1 MKTSTRLKS
10 FLPGYR
16 ARWRH
21 RYAVLLAELA
31 ALDARV
37 RYGADGAVP
46 WIELEGGPRL
56 HGFATEPENR
66 DIHELLRRHMPA
78 RMPATHF
85 RLMKDC
91 VTRFLYPHMR
101 PDLKPD
107 TRDAEAL
114 FGFHGQHK
122 DAIADLDDAAARA
135 ALMAAFAPKAGECI
149 VDCGA
154 FLGFGDLRLAPDV
167 APGRIVAIEANR
179 GCFELLQR
187 NLAHNKATNVTA
199 LHNAVWSG
207 EGELELESTYAQG
220 NSLLAEVQE
229 GTRKEKVRTISVDM
243 AVAAHGLSRVDML
256 SLTLNGAEPEALDGA
271 ARTLRELRPRVRLAG
286 WYTRGGEKIWSLA
299 KPRLEAHGYRVF
311 VGRRSNVM
319 ALPAE
324 RCPS

>member
-16 ARWRH
+16 ARWRR

-37 RYGADGAVP
+37 RYGADAAVP

-66 DIHELLRRHMPA
+66 DIHELLRRHIPA
-78 RMPATHF
+78 RMPVTHF

-91 VTRFLYPHMR
+91 ITRYLYPHMR
-101 PDLKPD
+101 PDLKPE
-107 TRDAEAL
+107 TRNVEAL

-122 DAIADLDDAAARA
+122 DAVADLDDAAARA
-135 ALMAAFAPKAGECI
+135 ALMAAFVPRAGECI

-187 NLAHNKATNVTA
+187 NIAHNKATNVTV

-229 GTRKEKVRTISVDM
+229 GTRKEKVRTISVDRT
-243 AVAAHGLSRVDML
+243 VADQGLARVDML
-256 SLTLNGAEPEALDGA
+256 SLTLNGAELEALDGA
-271 ARTLRELRPRVRLAG
+271 ARTLRDMRPRVRLAG
-286 WYTRGGEKIWSLA
+286 WYTRGGEKIWSLT
-299 KPRLEAHGYRVF
+299 KPRLEAHGYRVY
-311 VGRRSNVM
+311 VGRRGNVM

-324 RCPS
+324 RLPA

>member
-16 ARWRH
+16 ARWRR

-46 WIELEGGPRL
+46 WIEIEGDLRL

-107 TRDAEAL
+107 ISDAEAL

-122 DAIADLDDAAARA
+122 DAIADLDDTNAHA
-135 ALMAAFAPKAGECI
+135 ALMAAFAPKVGECI

-187 NLAHNKATNVTA
+187 NIAHNKAANVTA

-229 GTRKEKVRTISVDM
+229 GTRKEKVRTISVDR
-243 AVAAHGLSRVDML
+243 AVAAHELARVDML

-271 ARTLRELRPRVRLAG
+271 ACTLREMRPRVRLAG

-311 VGRRSNVM
+311 VGRRGNVM

-324 RCPS
+324 RCPG